1 MNVMANALTIRETPV
16 AVMSMIEMSIKDD
29 LIGMIADTDL
39 IQHKKAMIT
48 ADHLVPA
55 LMTAIAPPMS
65 VADIQEIE
73 GIMTGNMKIVHEI
86 RNRDILNSMITT
98 VNVPIEMVTH
108 ILLVDN
114 MAIRKKTQ
122 KLTSL
127 AVTQGLPN
135 KMSLLPMTSLLAD
148 QEVIVLRLLIRTR
161 RQVAQKSEV
170 MNQLLAMKTNRIP
183 SAPRESIELAVK
195 DTH

>member
-127 AVTQGLPN
+127 AVTQGLTN

-148 QEVIVLRLLIRTR
+148 QEVIVLRLLMRTR